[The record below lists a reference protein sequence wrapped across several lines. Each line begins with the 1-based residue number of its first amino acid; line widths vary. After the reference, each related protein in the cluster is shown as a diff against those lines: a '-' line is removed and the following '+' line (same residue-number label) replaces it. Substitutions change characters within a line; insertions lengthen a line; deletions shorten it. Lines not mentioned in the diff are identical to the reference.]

1 MSDNEQPSTPVP
13 GTRVQR
19 TVAYFSHERGERSRM
34 ILQRGTVV
42 DAAVAAQPLRVAWDG
57 DYLVFAT
64 DPASVRTVDPA
75 DIATERAEHG
85 VAIGDIVFRH
95 LHGLDRPGVVLETRS
110 GGHTGRQFRVYW
122 PGVDTDCWHDRDEV
136 QIPERPVRDTFFT
149 PDAP

>member
-1 MSDNEQPSTPVP
+1 MSTTEQHRTHAP
-13 GTRVQR
+13 GSRVER
-19 TVAYFSHERGERSRM
+19 TVLYFCTERGEPVRP

-64 DPASVRTVDPA
+64 DPASVRTVSPA

-110 GGHTGRQFRVYW
+110 GGHAGRQFRIYW

-149 PDAP
+149 PAAP